1 MTKTSFAKGV
11 LLCQLAAFG
20 AAAFFLLYQSATTDT
35 EPLLAAYALFCFAW
49 IAAVFLALPYYR
61 RFRLSQCSAKNIT
74 LLFVLAFA
82 SLLGNASIVIALD
95 SLPASSAHLLQR
107 SETLFAVLI
116 GLIFLKEGASTIL
129 AIAVFLFCLGI
140 VAIHQDP
147 VNVSGDLPP
156 LAAGLLSAFCFAVMQ
171 AATKV
176 LLAEFNAHLINAFRL
191 MLLVMVITFFEP
203 SMLKDL
209 SDLPT
214 KTLAAFALAA
224 LVGPVMARVA
234 YMNAAYHIGVARAAL
249 FASVS
254 PIFTLLLQFLIFGIT
269 LNQNQFIG
277 STLLLIAVSLPLLA
291 KSRK

>member
-1 MTKTSFAKGV
+1 MSTGRLRRRRFFSFVSVGDNGYRTAIGR
-11 LLCQLAAFG
+11 LCAF
-20 AAAFFLLYQSATTDT
+20 
-35 EPLLAAYALFCFAW
+35 LFRLDSRRL
-49 IAAVFLALPYYR
+49 LALPYYR

-191 MLLVMVITFFEP
+191 MLLVMVITF
-203 SMLKDL
+203 
-209 SDLPT
+209 
-214 KTLAAFALAA
+214 
-224 LVGPVMARVA
+224 
-234 YMNAAYHIGVARAAL
+234 
-249 FASVS
+249 
-254 PIFTLLLQFLIFGIT
+254 
-269 LNQNQFIG
+269 LNR
-277 STLLLIAVSLPLLA
+277 PC
-291 KSRK
+291 

>member
-191 MLLVMVITFFEP
+191 MLLVMVITF
-203 SMLKDL
+203 
-209 SDLPT
+209 
-214 KTLAAFALAA
+214 
-224 LVGPVMARVA
+224 
-234 YMNAAYHIGVARAAL
+234 
-249 FASVS
+249 
-254 PIFTLLLQFLIFGIT
+254 
-269 LNQNQFIG
+269 LNR
-277 STLLLIAVSLPLLA
+277 PC
-291 KSRK
+291 